1 MKNKWM
7 KMLICLAP
15 LTLSIQSVKASQV
28 DLKVMSDQELSDT
41 NGQALLS
48 LSNIAPNDNANLM
61 SKYSSGSNIG
71 FYKLGLEADLELNTN
86 IKNLQLGCGGVN
98 GAGKCDIDIKNVS
111 LSGLPSFNDANGN
124 PVFSDGRAATS
135 AKLTNPFMEFAI
147 KNPSSA
153 STRQVVGL
161 RLSAEQ
167 ITGLLTAGL
176 ANNLTP
182 SSTDG
187 IQNLSGFM
195 RVAATTGEATTLPT
209 VFGKDQNHQIRGLL
223 SAIGINREF
232 TSEPGSS
239 DTQGVTIP
247 SLTTGFNI
255 PEFQVSGNRLDSA
268 TVSGIKTKIDSI
280 SLSDGPLNQLKVN
293 FPALLFF
300 IGSQA
305 KIKLAD
311 GSAVRNLN
319 MDITFNQA
327 LSMLHNIPL
336 TGNGGYL
343 SLQQQSILWPGSYIS
358 SSDSSGKTLDNM
370 TQSDVSKTGWWMSF
384 ADPVQLGYLKATEK
398 VDIKNVMPQVA
409 TLMTNEL
416 LKEENRV
423 YAPLGSAL
431 GTLFGITMTTP
442 KPIIVDL
449 NQATLANPAKLALSN
464 LKLGNQ
470 EVRANCYGN
479 LQFC

>member
-1 MKNKWM
+1 M
-7 KMLICLAP
+7 
-15 LTLSIQSVKASQV
+15 
-28 DLKVMSDQELSDT
+28 
-41 NGQALLS
+41 
-48 LSNIAPNDNANLM
+48 
-61 SKYSSGSNIG
+61 
-71 FYKLGLEADLELNTN
+71 
-86 IKNLQLGCGGVN
+86 
-98 GAGKCDIDIKNVS
+98 
-111 LSGLPSFNDANGN
+111 PSFNDANGN

-449 NQATLANPAKLALSN
+449 NQATLSNPAKLALSN

>member
-15 LTLSIQSVKASQV
+15 LTLSMQSVKASQV
-28 DLKVMSDQELSDT
+28 DLQVMSDQELSDT

-268 TVSGIKTKIDSI
+268 TVSGIKTKIDS
-280 SLSDGPLNQLKVN
+280 
-293 FPALLFF
+293 
-300 IGSQA
+300 
-305 KIKLAD
+305 
-311 GSAVRNLN
+311 
-319 MDITFNQA
+319 M
-327 LSMLHNIPL
+327 
-336 TGNGGYL
+336 
-343 SLQQQSILWPGSYIS
+343 
-358 SSDSSGKTLDNM
+358 
-370 TQSDVSKTGWWMSF
+370 
-384 ADPVQLGYLKATEK
+384 
-398 VDIKNVMPQVA
+398 
-409 TLMTNEL
+409 
-416 LKEENRV
+416 
-423 YAPLGSAL
+423 
-431 GTLFGITMTTP
+431 
-442 KPIIVDL
+442 
-449 NQATLANPAKLALSN
+449 
-464 LKLGNQ
+464 
-470 EVRANCYGN
+470 
-479 LQFC
+479 